1 MFPVIF
7 PEHEYA
13 ARDDREASYSFEYD
27 DVEYTAND
35 KFIVL
40 AVPFPLVTFPQRFLE
55 KFCNDRNIRGIDY
68 VDLNTIGVFPLLTLS
83 RMMYIQRFLPD
94 LDEFPI
100 SKMFEGEE

>member
-7 PEHEYA
+7 SECEYA
-13 ARDDREASYSFEYD
+13 ARDDRETSYSFEYD
-27 DVEYTAND
+27 DVEYTAKD
-35 KFIVL
+35 KFIIL

-55 KFCNDRNIRGIDY
+55 KFCNDRNIRGSDY
-68 VDLNTIGVFPLLTLS
+68 IDLNTIGVFSLLTLS
-83 RMMYIQRFLPD
+83 RMMCIQRFLPD

>member
-7 PEHEYA
+7 PESEYA
-13 ARDDREASYSFEYD
+13 ARDDRETSYSFGYD
-27 DVEYTAND
+27 DVEYTAKD

-55 KFCNDRNIRGIDY
+55 KFCKDRNIRGSGYI
-68 VDLNTIGVFPLLTLS
+68 DLNTISLFPLLTLS
-83 RMMYIQRFLPD
+83 RMMCIQVFVPD

-100 SKMFEGEE
+100 SEMFKGED

>member
-7 PEHEYA
+7 PEYEYA

-27 DVEYTAND
+27 DVEYTATD

-55 KFCNDRNIRGIDY
+55 KFCNDKNIRGSDY
-68 VDLNTIGVFPLLTLS
+68 IDLNTIGVFSLLTLS
-83 RMMYIQRFLPD
+83 RMMCIQRFVPD

-100 SKMFEGEE
+100 SEIFEGEE